1 MLEEIFSMEI
11 NLDLEVLENNI
22 LKSKINFKETFEY
35 NNQSNKFDLKQY
47 ENNIQNNLL
56 NKIADDI
63 IRHLYLL

>member
-1 MLEEIFSMEI
+1 MEI